1 MAVERPGLKATN
13 FREDGHPAHI
23 EHTRADGSRMVVN
36 RGVHGE
42 RSVEVVRRD
51 GVRVVTMGRRG
62 FVERPLRAGYVAR
75 TYVSDGRT
83 QVHVYRTNTYGR
95 FHYSS
100 FVPGVYYQP
109 GFYGWAYRPWRAPVV
124 FGWGWGRAPWFY
136 GGYFAPAPVYPSA
149 ALWLTDFL
157 LAEDLKLA
165 YENQTSAAGE
175 GQPEPA
181 APVAAD
187 NSAALTPEIKRMIAE
202 EVQRQLAAQW
212 NAASQPA
219 SPELAGAAAGAPPPV
234 LDARLKLFVV
244 SSNLNLSAGSDGQ
257 TCALT
262 PGDILKRMGGNLTAE
277 GQLPVGVL
285 VSKEGDCPAGFAT
298 ALDLAVLQD
307 MQNEFC
313 QQISDGLAKLASN
326 EGRGGLPA
334 GPAADPQPAAEGQA
348 PASADAKDLLSQQA
362 QEANQTEAAVSQ
374 PSGGQ

>member
-1 MAVERPGLKATN
+1 
-13 FREDGHPAHI
+13 
-23 EHTRADGSRMVVN
+23 
-36 RGVHGE
+36 
-42 RSVEVVRRD
+42 
-51 GVRVVTMGRRG
+51 
-62 FVERPLRAGYVAR
+62 
-75 TYVSDGRT
+75 
-83 QVHVYRTNTYGR
+83 
-95 FHYSS
+95 
-100 FVPGVYYQP
+100 
-109 GFYGWAYRPWRAPVV
+109 
-124 FGWGWGRAPWFY
+124 
-136 GGYFAPAPVYPSA
+136 
-149 ALWLTDFL
+149 
-157 LAEDLKLA
+157 
-165 YENQTSAAGE
+165 
-175 GQPEPA
+175 
-181 APVAAD
+181 
-187 NSAALTPEIKRMIAE
+187 
-202 EVQRQLAAQW
+202 
-212 NAASQPA
+212 
-219 SPELAGAAAGAPPPV
+219 
-234 LDARLKLFVV
+234 VV

-285 VSKEGDCPAGFAT
+285 VSKEGNCPAGFAT